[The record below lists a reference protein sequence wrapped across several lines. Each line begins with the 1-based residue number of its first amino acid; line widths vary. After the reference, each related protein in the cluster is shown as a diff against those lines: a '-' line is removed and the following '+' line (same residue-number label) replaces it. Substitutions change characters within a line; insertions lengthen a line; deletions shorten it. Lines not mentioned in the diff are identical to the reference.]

1 MLKPS
6 SPEGVSLRC
15 TFYKDGLYDQFKKG
29 MFMKIRLLRSNSLG
43 YAGTIRNTYH
53 HAQKL
58 LPYVLQVSA
67 DVQKWDYVEWLQA
80 HNTHVFVTK
89 DNRKIVLR
97 PIHANKSYV
106 GISIELSSNIRCA
119 AGKGLLVANIM
130 DGIDTPEYFSQI
142 MKSLSAIPVES
153 NSAEKEND
161 LFNDNE
167 DENGEIPEDM
177 PEKGIL

>member
-1 MLKPS
+1 MLKPQ
-6 SPEGVSLRC
+6 SPEGMSLRC
-15 TFYKDGLYDQFKKG
+15 AFYKDGLYDQFIKEC
-29 MFMKIRLLRSNSLG
+29 FMKIRLLRSNSLG

-89 DNRKIVLR
+89 DDRKVILR
-97 PIHANKSYV
+97 PIHMDKSYV
-106 GISIELSSNIRCA
+106 GISIELSTNIRCT

-130 DGIDTPEYFSQI
+130 AGTDTPDYFSQI
-142 MKSLSAIPVES
+142 MKSLSATPVES
-153 NSAEKEND
+153 IPANTVD
-161 LFNDNE
+161 LFNADE
-167 DENGEIPEDM
+167 DENGEIPENM